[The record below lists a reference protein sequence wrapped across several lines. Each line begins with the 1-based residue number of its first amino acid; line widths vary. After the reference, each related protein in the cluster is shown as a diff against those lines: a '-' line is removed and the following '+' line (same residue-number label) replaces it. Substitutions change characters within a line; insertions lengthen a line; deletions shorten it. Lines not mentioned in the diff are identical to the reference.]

1 MLLDSSWVVF
11 PAFGNTARR
20 DLDMVRVPAQP
31 VFDPETTAGSSPV
44 TVTMAVTPPADA
56 RFQNAS
62 LQFGTNL
69 KLESSTAA
77 QSCSN
82 AAPCSITL
90 SARPTDL
97 IFVKPIYLDASNK
110 KVGEGA
116 VTVQAALVSPGIK
129 QQPQISA
136 QGIGN
141 SASFQLPIAPG
152 AFVSVFGRSL
162 SRCLGES
169 AKALPL
175 TDNLCKTQVLFNGKA
190 GSMYYASDSQ
200 LIALVPYSTAPGK
213 ALKIPVHRCSIR
225 RLRFSSLPWATSWQ

>member
-1 MLLDSSWVVF
+1 MPIACAPRQALQGR
-11 PAFGNTARR
+11 P
-20 DLDMVRVPAQP
+20 
-31 VFDPETTAGSSPV
+31 
-44 TVTMAVTPPADA
+44 
-56 RFQNAS
+56 AS
-62 LQFGTNL
+62 L
-69 KLESSTAA
+69 
-77 QSCSN
+77 
-82 AAPCSITL
+82 
-90 SARPTDL
+90 
-97 IFVKPIYLDASNK
+97 YLDASNK